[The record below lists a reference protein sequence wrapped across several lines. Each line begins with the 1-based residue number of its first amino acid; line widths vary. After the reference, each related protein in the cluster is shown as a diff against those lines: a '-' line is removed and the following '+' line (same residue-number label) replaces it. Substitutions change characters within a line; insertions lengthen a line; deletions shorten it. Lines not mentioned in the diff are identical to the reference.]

1 MKTFECKN
9 CGSTDLKY
17 KGGVYTCKYCD
28 SKFHVDKPDKEI
40 SQESF
45 EPTDYVTIHRVKVGN
60 KQVNNIKLKVYKDGC
75 YVQELSVEKCLK
87 IPLEKEATISI
98 VSDNRTM
105 EGLVEIGNNTHIIV
119 SYGLQFGGFTAE
131 RNENVND
138 MEAEAIMKRILHKN
152 ATKEGALFV
161 SYAFLFSVPWL
172 FYKKHNKIVF

>member
-9 CGSTDLKY
+9 CGSTEYIY
-17 KGGVYTCKYCD
+17 KQGIYTCKFCD
-28 SKFHVDKPDKEI
+28 SKFYADKPCIEAH
-40 SQESF
+40 ESF
-45 EPTDYVTIHRVKVGN
+45 EPTDYVTIHRVKVEN
-60 KQVNNIKLKVYKDGC
+60 KRINDIKLKVYKDGY

-105 EGLVEIGNNTHIIV
+105 EGLVEKGNNTHVIV
-119 SYGLQFGGFTAE
+119 SYGMQFGGFTAE

-138 MEAEAIMKRILHKN
+138 MEVEAIMKRISRKN
-152 ATKEGALFV
+152 ATKEVAMLV
-161 SYAFLFSVPWL
+161 SGAFLFSA